1 MSSQFIKLLFI
12 VLFLLTTTGIGYYSI
27 PARVVG
33 HTATDRYDDEIQK
46 LTLALVGLAV
56 GVAALVIYD
65 IFFRRRV
72 GEVDDPARAKDSTE

>member
-65 IFFRRRV
+65 IFFRKRV
-72 GEVDDPARAKDSTE
+72 GEIDDPARAKDSTE